1 MPLIEK
7 RDIAQSSQMYIWR
20 VEEDISTV
28 ADAYRQKISC
38 VKSSQRQIELI
49 GEFHLAMV
57 TEQIGKI
64 KYLDNGKPV
73 LDEGFI
79 SISHDQQLIGFYLSS
94 IPIGMDIQRPT
105 EQLERVK
112 HKFCNEAELK
122 ALEQSETSLRDLT
135 LIWGAKEAIFKIYGE
150 DVAFANGMHVT
161 IGETTLRCKMA
172 KGKIHNLEFF
182 DLDGS
187 LVVYSVS

>member
-7 RDIAQSSQMYIWR
+7 RDIAQSGQIYIWR

-28 ADAYRQKISC
+28 DDSYRQQISR
-38 VKSSQRQIELI
+38 VKSSKRQIELI
-49 GEFHLAMV
+49 GEFHLSML

-73 LDEGFI
+73 LDEGYI
-79 SISHDQQLIGFYLSS
+79 TISHDQQLVGFYLSS

-105 EQLERVK
+105 EQLERIK
-112 HKFCNEAELK
+112 HKFCNEVELK

-150 DVAFANGMHVT
+150 NIPFAHGMHIS
-161 IGETTLRCKMA
+161 IGETTLLCKMA
-172 KGKIHNLEFF
+172 GGKIHNLEFF
-182 DLDGS
+182 DSDGS
-187 LVVYSVS
+187 VVVYSVS